1 MKPLVDYGKGPAQ
14 AHACLHYSHWLRQ
27 QMHNPIHRTP
37 GFYFAIEKPCSD
49 TEEKSDNDVLRKNS
63 PSEWNQHYEEFIK
76 RPEPDQ
82 LGIVEV
88 SWD

>member
-1 MKPLVDYGKGPAQ
+1 
-14 AHACLHYSHWLRQ
+14 
-27 QMHNPIHRTP
+27 MHNPIHRTP

-63 PSEWNQHYEEFIK
+63 PSERNQHYEEFIK

>member
-1 MKPLVDYGKGPAQ
+1 MRRRSDLQTKEPTRQMPIGK
-14 AHACLHYSHWLRQ
+14 
-27 QMHNPIHRTP
+27 MHNPIHRTP